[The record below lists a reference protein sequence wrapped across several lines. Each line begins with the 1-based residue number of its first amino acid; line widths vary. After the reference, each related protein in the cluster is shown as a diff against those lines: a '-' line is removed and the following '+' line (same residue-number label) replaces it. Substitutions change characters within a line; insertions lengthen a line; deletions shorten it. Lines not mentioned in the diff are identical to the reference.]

1 MQLNLVLKHRRF
13 YKNPRLIKHFKFRKK
28 ELGRHFIARGHLE
41 KLLQKIA
48 KRRSTFHQIKK
59 DTRSI
64 IAHFI
69 RLSKVHRLVRSAH
82 KKTVNRVVS
91 RNKVMLIKLDAMEA
105 NRVYSFKLIGRN
117 VDSGLNEIAQNLF
130 ELKSNLESKQSS
142 SLLFSDSMPVVNRS
156 YTNFNRFTRRL

>member
-1 MQLNLVLKHRRF
+1 MLKHRRF

-28 ELGRHFIARGHLE
+28 ELGQHLIARDHLE

-48 KRRSTFHQIKK
+48 KRRSTFHKIKK
-59 DTRSI
+59 GTRSI

-69 RLSKVHRLVRSAH
+69 RLSKTRRLVRPAQ
-82 KKTVNRVVS
+82 KKTVSRVVG
-91 RNKVMLIKLDAMEA
+91 RNKAMLIKLDAMEV

-117 VDSGLNEIAQNLF
+117 VDSELNEIAQNFF
-130 ELKSNLESKQSS
+130 ELKSNLENKQSS
-142 SLLFSDSMPVVNRS
+142 SLLFSNRMPVINRS